1 MADPSDS
8 VLQNAFGTLDIK
20 YGRLNPGVSSIQTP
34 YDTNTVD
41 EFSVVRGMMEDY
53 INPQALQGV
62 NEFWG
67 IVTKVERS
75 IQSCRDEG
83 QLLSTIAR
91 ENASRMK
98 EECIPPGPR
107 PVSNAELAMGD
118 PVSAPTGPTGDQA
131 LEKWLEKSKKY
142 EDCVERRG
150 APILFNTEI
159 RNHVGYARVCIPELD
174 PRPLPAQWPS
184 EGRMILS
191 AACKKDD
198 GIAYAIAETY
208 PVFEYGMNLVNQN
221 YITPG
226 ALVLVRLTHKPAGP
240 RGPTSAIPPVSEGG
254 TILQVKMNENGRPIV
269 LTKRATTASS
279 ALLPC
284 GGREL
289 APPPDHAEELET
301 EVTIEVTPE
310 NQEALDAL
318 DAGVPAADE
327 PWRKWFIAPP
337 GDSERSKQLTRDI
350 TLQDFRLSAWHL
362 RRKSLPPNIGK
373 LPQKYWDNVKI
384 LADNLQ
390 VLCDYL
396 YDGDMRSGQLKVT
409 SGYRPRAYNNKPPNK
424 GAKHSQHIYG
434 RAADIKFPG
443 IPPRIVFLAITD
455 LIARGRM
462 RDGGLGYYS
471 YSGGFVHYDVRPSG
485 DVTQEKTTKEWT
497 GSRGGPRWYQTSK
510 SGKRKKGILDTLR
523 VETVEIQ
530 TYVGSFGD
538 DPDLLNQRTYF
549 EDRYWLA
556 NPAVPGVDDAAAP
569 AGAS

>member
-83 QLLSTIAR
+83 QLLSTLAIAR
-91 ENASRMK
+91 DERLK

-107 PVSNAELAMGD
+107 PAVIAGDRALPGGPAASGLPRNNEEL
-118 PVSAPTGPTGDQA
+118 QA
-131 LEKWLEKSKKY
+131 WEKKSKKY

-150 APILFNTEI
+150 APILFNTEK

-208 PVFEYGMNLVNQN
+208 PVFEYGMNLKDQN

-269 LTKRATTASS
+269 LTKRAETASS

-289 APPPDHAEELET
+289 APPPPSHAAEHEGEEIVVEET
-301 EVTIEVTPE
+301 M
-310 NQEALDAL
+310 AAR

-350 TLQDFRLSAWHL
+350 TLQNFRLSAWHL

-390 VLCDYL
+390 VLRDYL
-396 YDGDMRSGQLKVT
+396 YDGDLRSGQLKVT
-409 SGYRPRAYNNKPPNK
+409 SGYRPDAYNKAIK
-424 GAKHSQHIYG
+424 GAEHSQHVYG